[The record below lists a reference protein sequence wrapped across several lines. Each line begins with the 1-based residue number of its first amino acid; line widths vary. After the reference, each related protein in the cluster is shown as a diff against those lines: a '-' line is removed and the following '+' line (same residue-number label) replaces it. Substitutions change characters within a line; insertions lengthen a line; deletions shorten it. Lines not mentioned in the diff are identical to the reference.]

1 MLIGTNVPY
10 MHMYMYMYM
19 YIQSRQNKD
28 VGLHLLTYTP
38 LPMELAAHALFMIT
52 TVGISGGI
60 RSSWHQ
66 GGTGGENMA

>member
-1 MLIGTNVPY
+1 
-10 MHMYMYMYM
+10 MYHTC
-19 YIQSRQNKD
+19 KHVD
-28 VGLHLLTYTP
+28 VHVHVHPITTKQRCGIALTHIHTP

-52 TVGISGGI
+52 TAGISGGI